1 MTTRIKFISKR
12 SVQLVTLA
20 LVAFFIYIMGVI
32 WLLDPHTHQTALRV
46 IPAAL
51 LASTLIL
58 LFFSQAPYTPR
69 KILVFAAIVII
80 GYLLEVIGVK
90 TGLIFGQ
97 YTYGSGLGY
106 KLYDT
111 PLIIGI
117 NWLFV
122 TYAAACTATLL
133 TRSNGLQ
140 WVYTVLIMLL
150 YDVFLEMAAPKMDL
164 WHWEGEVIPLQNYV
178 VWGIAALFFLWLIRK
193 NRIVTVNVMALP
205 FLMMQT
211 FMFIVVAAY
220 TPQG

>member
-1 MTTRIKFISKR
+1 MTRISFISKR
-12 SVQLVTLA
+12 SVQIVTLA
-20 LVAFFIYIMGVI
+20 LVAFFIYVMGSI
-32 WLLDPHTHQTALRV
+32 WLLDPHTRQAALRV
-46 IPAAL
+46 IPVAL
-51 LASTLIL
+51 LASTVIL
-58 LFFSQAPYTPR
+58 LFFSEAPYTPR
-69 KILVFAAIVII
+69 KILVFVAIVLL
-80 GYLLEVIGVK
+80 GYLLEIIGVK

-106 KLYDT
+106 KLFDT

-122 TYAAACTATLL
+122 TYASACTATLL
-133 TRSNGLQ
+133 TRVNGLQ

-193 NRIVTVNVMALP
+193 NRLITVNVLALP
-205 FLMMQT
+205 FLLMQT

-220 TPQG
+220 IPPK

>member
-1 MTTRIKFISKR
+1 MTRISFISKR
-12 SVQLVTLA
+12 SVQIVTLA
-20 LVAFFIYIMGVI
+20 LVAFFIYVMGSI
-32 WLLDPHTHQTALRV
+32 WLLDPHTRQAALRV
-46 IPAAL
+46 IPVAL
-51 LASTLIL
+51 LASTVIL
-58 LFFSQAPYTPR
+58 LFFSEAPYTPR
-69 KILVFAAIVII
+69 KILVFVAIVLL

-97 YTYGSGLGY
+97 YTYGCGLGY
-106 KLYDT
+106 KLFDT

-122 TYAAACTATLL
+122 TYASACTATLL
-133 TRSNGLQ
+133 TRANGLQ

-193 NRIVTVNVMALP
+193 NRLITVNVLALP
-205 FLMMQT
+205 FLLMQT

-220 TPQG
+220 IPPK